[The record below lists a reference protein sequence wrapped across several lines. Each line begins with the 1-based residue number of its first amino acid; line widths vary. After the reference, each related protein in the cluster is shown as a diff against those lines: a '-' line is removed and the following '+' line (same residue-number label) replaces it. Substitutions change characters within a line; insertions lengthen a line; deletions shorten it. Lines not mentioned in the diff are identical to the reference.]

1 MVQLMSILVLIW
13 MVFMII
19 SDIFHGR
26 IALNLMFLLL
36 LLYFVSESK
45 LELMYISLI
54 VNIKSS
60 LFHLHDFSAIQA
72 MSWDKSDCLQSREH
86 SFTFKYSNQALAEWY
101 SVLHGNSP
109 SVRESLNILR
119 TKRKLKNNNNNN
131 NDSRSNYSDNNNDNN
146 NIINN
151 GNSNINSDYNY
162 NNYSNSNKSFDND
175 NDKLKR

>member
-1 MVQLMSILVLIW
+1 MLLFWFPFFFCQIQKRMPLLMVQLMSILVLIW

-45 LELMYISLI
+45 LKLMYISLI
-54 VNIKSS
+54 VSIKSS

-109 SVRESLNILR
+109 TLKYWPHPFLPSPPPKKKLFYNLKYILAISRAQLVGLNLI
-119 TKRKLKNNNNNN
+119 K
-131 NDSRSNYSDNNNDNN
+131 
-146 NIINN
+146 II
-151 GNSNINSDYNY
+151 
-162 NNYSNSNKSFDND
+162 
-175 NDKLKR
+175 